1 MFDALLRKLRNAS
14 APEARAPDASA
25 ESISRGNALLAQGK
39 LPEALAAYRL
49 AIAARP
55 DNALAHLNTGYAL
68 QELAR
73 HGEAVASLE
82 RAAALDPAMTDAH
95 YLLGKSL
102 FAQGGFD
109 RAAASF
115 MTALQANASFA
126 HAHADLARTQEQLG
140 QPGAAAQSYERALAC
155 DAAFLPVVGLELAR
169 LHVDL
174 QEWDAALAMLDRLD
188 PAAPRWLMLRG
199 IALDGLGRREEALD
213 VLGQALQVDPA
224 EPRALHARGNVLFVI
239 QRYQAAVADYE
250 GVLAVQPEVV
260 EALSNCGAAYERLGE
275 RHKAIA
281 LIERAL
287 HLRPDDASAT
297 HNLSACLL
305 ELLECRKAIESSDRG
320 LAFHPQDAD
329 LHWDKAV
336 AHLLLGELA
345 QGWAESE
352 WRWEA
357 TTIGPRSPRP
367 AVACPL
373 WTGDE
378 SLQGK
383 TILLTAEQG
392 LGDTL
397 QLLRYVPRLVA
408 RGASVMLRVPRVLEP
423 LLRDWMPGC
432 HLVRDGGPLPAT
444 DFHCPLLS
452 LPLAF
457 ATEVDTIPGGVPY
470 LRSDPRLRD
479 EWVCKLGTTGRRR
492 VGMVWSGNPAHR
504 NDANRSM
511 PLRKLLAGLP
521 RDGQLVSLQ
530 KELRDGDEQVLAE
543 FGVLHFGDQ
552 LQSFAETAALVD
564 AMDLVISVDTSVAH
578 LAGALA
584 KPLWLLIPYVPDWR
598 WMLGRDDSPWY
609 PTARLFRQDDRRQW
623 DGVIARVAAELGSL
637 H

>member
-25 ESISRGNALLAQGK
+25 ELISRGNALLAQGK
-39 LPEALAAYRL
+39 LPEALAAYQL

-68 QELAR
+68 QELSR
-73 HGEAVASLE
+73 HGEAIASLQ
-82 RAAALDPAMTDAH
+82 RAAVLDPAMTDAH

-102 FAQGGFD
+102 FAQGDFE
-109 RAAASF
+109 RASASF
-115 MTALQANASFA
+115 MAALQANASFA

-140 QPGAAAQSYERALAC
+140 QPEAAAESYQRALAC
-155 DAAFLPVVGLELAR
+155 DPAFLPVVGLELAR

-174 QEWDAALAMLDRLD
+174 QEWDAARAVLDRLD
-188 PAAPRWLMLRG
+188 PATPRWLMLRG
-199 IALDGLGRREEALD
+199 IALDGLGQGEEALD
-213 VLGQALQVDPA
+213 VLGQAIQVDPTDL
-224 EPRALHARGNVLFVI
+224 RALHARGNVLFGMR
-239 QRYQAAVADYE
+239 RYQAAVADYE
-250 GVLAVQPEVV
+250 SVLAVQPDVV
-260 EALSNCGAAYERLGE
+260 EALSNCGAACERLGE

-287 HLRPDDASAT
+287 QLRPEDASAA
-297 HNLSACLL
+297 HNLNACLL
-305 ELLECRKAIESSDRG
+305 ELLECRKALESSDKA
-320 LAFHPQDAD
+320 LAFHPQDAN

-336 AHLLLGELA
+336 AHLLLGELL
-345 QGWAESE
+345 QGWVEYE

-357 TTIGPRSPRP
+357 TTLGPRSPRP
-367 AVACPL
+367 AVACPQ
-373 WTGDE
+373 WTGGE

-383 TILLTAEQG
+383 TILVTVEQG

-397 QLLRYVPRLVA
+397 QMVRYVPLLVGE
-408 RGASVMLRVPRVLEP
+408 GASVLLRVPRVLEP
-423 LLRDWMPGC
+423 LLRDWAPGC
-432 HLVRDGGPLPAT
+432 QVVRDDGPLPST

-457 ATEVDTIPGGVPY
+457 STQVDTIPRDVPY
-470 LRSDPRLRD
+470 LRSDARLRE
-479 EWVCKLGTTGRRR
+479 EWLRKLGAAGPRR
-492 VGMVWSGNPAHR
+492 VGLVWSGNAAHR

-511 PLRKLLAGLP
+511 PLRQLLAGLP
-521 RDGQLVSLQ
+521 RNCQLVSLQ
-530 KELRDGDEQVLAE
+530 RELREGDERVLAE

-552 LQSFAETAALVD
+552 LQTFADTAALVD

-609 PTARLFRQDDRRQW
+609 PTARLFRQDDRRRW
-623 DGVIARVAAELGSL
+623 DDVISGVAAELGRVQ
-637 H
+637 